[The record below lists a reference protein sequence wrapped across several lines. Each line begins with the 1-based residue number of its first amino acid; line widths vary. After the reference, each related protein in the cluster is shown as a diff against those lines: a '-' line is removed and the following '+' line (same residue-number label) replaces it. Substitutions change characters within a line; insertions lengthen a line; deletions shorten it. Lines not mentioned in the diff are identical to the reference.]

1 MKHRFAIA
9 AGAAISALALTL
21 TACSSGNADEK
32 SATDQTAQ
40 GDASFPVT
48 IDSALG
54 SATIE
59 QKPERVVT
67 IGWGSQDAALAL
79 GVVPVGMQD
88 YSSDCGCD
96 DGVLPWDSAA
106 LNGKKPTLIKATSK
120 EIPYEQIG
128 SLKPDVILAVN
139 SGLTDEQY
147 KMLSDIA
154 PTVAYP
160 DKPWLTSWQ
169 DQIKTVG
176 KALGLTDKASDLET
190 KANKLIDDA
199 AAAHPE
205 FKGKTIAFGSG
216 TEAGNYN
223 FYYEDDSRNELL
235 KQLGFTPSPSIA
247 KQKSSGGES
256 FAKKV
261 SMETLSDVKTDVL
274 VAWYLNDELQSEIE
288 GNQLFKD
295 LTAVST
301 DSYVPITDP
310 PMVYATSAVTVL
322 SLPWMLDK
330 YLPLL
335 TEAANNAA

>member
-1 MKHRFAIA
+1 MRHRLTIVASA
-9 AGAAISALALTL
+9 AVAALALTL
-21 TACSSGNADEK
+21 TACSSGAADDQPADQK
-32 SATDQTAQ
+32 SQ
-40 GDASFPVT
+40 GGAGFPVS

-54 SATIE
+54 SVTIE
-59 QKPERVVT
+59 HKPERVVT

-96 DGVLPWDSAA
+96 DGILPWDTAA
-106 LNGKKPTLIKATSK
+106 LDGQTPTLIKATSK

-139 SGLTDEQY
+139 SGLTDEQF
-147 KMLSDIA
+147 KMLNDIA
-154 PTVAYP
+154 PTVGYP

-169 DQIKTVG
+169 DQITTVG
-176 KALGLTDKASDLET
+176 KALGLQDKAADLEAKT
-190 KANKLIDDA
+190 NKLIDDA

-223 FYYEDDSRNELL
+223 FYYEDDSRIELL

-247 KQKSSGGES
+247 KQKSSGGET

-288 GNQLFKD
+288 GNQLFKG
-295 LTAVST
+295 LQAVST
-301 DSYVPITDP
+301 DSYIPITDP

-330 YLPLL
+330 YVPLL
-335 TEAANNAA
+335 TDAANNPG

>member
-1 MKHRFAIA
+1 MRHRFTIVASAAIA
-9 AGAAISALALTL
+9 ALALTL
-21 TACSSGNADEK
+21 TACSSGDADEK
-32 SATDQTAQ
+32 LADQKSQ
-40 GDASFPVT
+40 GSSGFPVS

-54 SATIE
+54 SVTIE
-59 QKPERVVT
+59 HKPERVVT

-96 DGVLPWDSAA
+96 DGILPWDTAA
-106 LNGKKPTLIKATSK
+106 LDGQTPTLIKATSK

-139 SGLTDEQY
+139 SGLTDEQF
-147 KMLSDIA
+147 KMLNDIA

-169 DQIKTVG
+169 DQITTVG
-176 KALGLTDKASDLET
+176 KALGLQDKAADLEAKT
-190 KANKLIDDA
+190 NKLIDDA

-223 FYYEDDSRNELL
+223 FYYEDDSRIELL

-247 KQKSSGGES
+247 KQKSSGGET

-274 VAWYLNDELQSEIE
+274 VAWYLNNELQSEIE
-288 GNQLFKD
+288 GNQLFKG
-295 LTAVST
+295 LQAVST
-301 DSYVPITDP
+301 DSYIPITDP

-330 YLPLL
+330 YVPLL
-335 TEAANNAA
+335 TDAANNAG